1 MGRRQARRKKRRA
14 ERERCVPRLDKLIID
29 QANFDGSWRR
39 TQALMSYERQGRNGG
54 SADIICDC
62 DPSRRTIWRTC
73 LHYCLEMNP
82 ARPLIPTDNPDDPSR
97 RIGHGNKNKSSQAP
111 EQEQPAPVEYGRVFF
126 FVHRSIPRELWHVK
140 YHDGPN
146 HDMAATLFLQTQQGE
161 IAIHSVYNV
170 NQPAKDGRPK
180 RHINVEVLVLED
192 EMITKAKMVLLTKQ
206 GTVTCSRGKGDDH
219 PTASCIDLTFVSS
232 ALYPKVKH
240 WGVFQDNPWKLSD
253 HRPIRT
259 ILDMSA
265 YRDDSEVLL
274 WNRTNSKA
282 FLEAV
287 GQGLRDLN
295 NMALDSRQ
303 DSDAFAL
310 KLIQVIHESAQKRV
324 KSRLR
329 NSPPRQQ
336 PLDPRMRNILSTE
349 CLSTPAGPDIQ
360 LDDHANS
367 SHRNV
372 QKTYRKN
379 IESKALW
386 VAASIGKAQYQPRN
400 VINVPALVHAG
411 TTFASEKEKQKCIRD
426 FTWTETS
433 ESGPPKLPFPDLSPD
448 REEFEMDLV
457 LTELEII
464 SMIQRLPSKKAYG
477 EDKVPNEALKLCR
490 ELVAPYIAK
499 LFNACIRLGYHATS
513 FRKAVT
519 VMLPKAA
526 LLSCLGKLF
535 ERFLAQ
541 RLKKL
546 ALDHKLLPETQYGA
560 PGRSTTDALKAML
573 GVVRKAWAWKPQNGK
588 PQLYVSM
595 VALDVSGAYNCV
607 DRILLLQ
614 TLAGCG
620 VATWFLRVIHS
631 FLSDRATVLKLP
643 QSVSDP
649 FFVNIGIP
657 QGSPLSPLL
666 FLFYTAP
673 LLVMLAE
680 EIKKMK
686 RPYVEVHVFSYVD
699 DTYLMAVSPSYEE
712 NCAVLKVFHDLIM
725 EWAKG
730 AHLSFSPEKSL
741 VIHFQRPVSMAKQK
755 SDQRKCENLGPND
768 MPKEKPKVEPPC
780 TLLPDID
787 EFKNNPNCLQHER
800 LLVLGLMLDPKL
812 SFEHHLTLIEEK
824 VETALRYQLRISGA
838 NWGMK
843 LEKTRQ
849 YYICK
854 IRPVISYACAA
865 WFVWVKKG
873 GLHCSLPDG
882 QIARLQKL
890 QYKCIMLLSGAIR
903 GTARVVLEKE
913 CHIDSIEVFLYRMS
927 ISFRAK
933 SLTVR
938 PYAFWFDKEPQHYE
952 DGKLH
957 GKGDKY
963 NNSAFDILN
972 HKARLLVKEAGE
984 RFRAT
989 WKGPKETTVLE
1000 AWRNPVNR
1008 NKAIRQRAILQAA
1021 EASTEIWNAYLKDR
1035 RSRQITTYQPLA
1047 LTEGWGRESL
1057 AYYQGMTRPEST
1069 LGMQLRTECVG
1080 LNWYLNKCHV
1090 LRDVKLPSSNA
1101 VVRVRVEATCTCGYP
1116 NQTVYHMFMECPDLH
1131 DARLLLIRKVKHFRW
1146 ETLLTT
1152 DLKIAVH
1159 WAMIKYCLL
1168 CVLTYTARHRIFRPP
1183 LLHQILTLA
1192 VSLVRN
1198 VSPPPPP
1205 HSGQPACHDSN
1216 TSQQNPTI
1224 TPLPSSSRFSLLQ
1237 YLLGLPPDGLEP
1249 LIVQAAKD
1257 LATKDCQSNAA
1268 GIILFSPVY
1277 SDFHRHITK
1286 LAVIVFLDSLLDF
1299 TGHIVTFRQITPVGI
1314 GCLQAS
1320 SEGSRIGSLTGEFAA
1335 RSLLLSLWLTQEVEA
1350 RWMIQ
1355 AWYGSA
1361 KEWALKW
1368 VAGRRLGPAEE
1379 QVRLSSWVIRS

>member
-1 MGRRQARRKKRRA
+1 
-14 ERERCVPRLDKLIID
+14 
-29 QANFDGSWRR
+29 
-39 TQALMSYERQGRNGG
+39 
-54 SADIICDC
+54 
-62 DPSRRTIWRTC
+62 
-73 LHYCLEMNP
+73 
-82 ARPLIPTDNPDDPSR
+82 
-97 RIGHGNKNKSSQAP
+97 
-111 EQEQPAPVEYGRVFF
+111 
-126 FVHRSIPRELWHVK
+126 
-140 YHDGPN
+140 
-146 HDMAATLFLQTQQGE
+146 
-161 IAIHSVYNV
+161 
-170 NQPAKDGRPK
+170 AKA
-180 RHINVEVLVLED
+180 LED
-192 EMITKAKMVLLTKQ
+192 EMITKAKMILLTKQ
-206 GTVTCSRGKGDDH
+206 GTVTCTRGNGDDH

-232 ALYPKVKH
+232 ALHHKVKH

-259 ILDMSA
+259 SLDMRS
-265 YRDDSEVLL
+265 YRDDSEILL
-274 WNRTNSKA
+274 WNRTNSKV

-295 NMALDSRQ
+295 DMALDSRQ

-310 KLIQVIHESAQKRV
+310 KLIQVIHESAQKHV
-324 KSRLR
+324 KSRIR
-329 NSPPRQQ
+329 NPPPRQQ
-336 PLDPRMRNILSTE
+336 ALDPRMRNILSTE

-360 LDDHANS
+360 IDDHVNS

-372 QKTYRKN
+372 QNTYRKN
-379 IESKALW
+379 IQSKALW

-400 VINVPALVHAG
+400 VINVPALVHGG

-433 ESGPPKLPFPDLSPD
+433 ESDPPELPFPDLSPD

-464 SMIQRLPSKKAYG
+464 VMIQRLPSKKACG

-490 ELVAPYIAK
+490 KLVAPYIAR
-499 LFNACIRLGYHATS
+499 LFNACIRLGYHAAA
-513 FRKAVT
+513 FRKAIT
-519 VMLPKAA
+519 VMLPKAGKSAYNLPNSWRPIA

-573 GVVRKAWAWKPQNGK
+573 EIVRKAWAWKPQNGK

-595 VALDVSGAYNCV
+595 IALDVSGAYNCV

-620 VATWFLRVIHS
+620 VATWFLRVIRS

-712 NCAVLKVFHDLIM
+712 NCSVLKVFHDLIM

-755 SDQRKCENLGPND
+755 SDQRKRENLGPND
-768 MPKEKPKVEPPC
+768 MPKEKPKVKPPC

-787 EFKNNPNCLQHER
+787 ELKSNPNCLQHEK

-838 NWGMK
+838 NWGMT

-933 SLTVR
+933 SLMVR
-938 PYAFWFDKEPQHYE
+938 PYAFWFDKEPQHYQ

-1008 NKAIRQRAILQAA
+1008 SKAIRQRAILQAA

-1035 RSRQITTYQPLA
+1035 RSRQITTYRPLA
-1047 LTEGWGRESL
+1047 LMEGWGRESL

-1101 VVRVRVEATCTCGYP
+1101 VVRDPLSLSRAVSRDPFDPPYAA
-1116 NQTVYHMFMECPDLH
+1116 
-1131 DARLLLIRKVKHFRW
+1131 DADDSIHF
-1146 ETLLTT
+1146 LPS
-1152 DLKIAVH
+1152 
-1159 WAMIKYCLL
+1159 
-1168 CVLTYTARHRIFRPP
+1168 TYTARHRIFRPP

-1192 VSLVRN
+1192 VSLVRK

-1205 HSGQPACHDSN
+1205 HSDQPACHGSN
-1216 TSQQNPTI
+1216 TSQQNPAI
-1224 TPLPSSSRFSLLQ
+1224 TPLPSTSRYAVPLVSVALSWSKTMTSLVCMSSRFSLLQ

-1249 LIVQAAKD
+1249 LIVQAAED

-1320 SEGSRIGSLTGEFAA
+1320 SDRHRDSEAMMLLAVAIRSRIGSLT
-1335 RSLLLSLWLTQEVEA
+1335 VEA

-1355 AWYGSA
+1355 AWYLQGSA
-1361 KEWALKW
+1361 KEWPLKW

-1379 QVRLSSWVIRS
+1379 QVRLSSWVMCS

>member
-54 SADIICDC
+54 SADIICGC

-161 IAIHSVYNV
+161 IAIHSLYNV

-180 RHINVEVLVLED
+180 RHINVEVLVRDTTSHGFDIVVGDFNLHRQLWGGPIFKQSNHTTAAKVLED

-310 KLIQVIHESAQKRV
+310 KLIQVIHESAQKHV

-519 VMLPKAA
+519 VMLPKAGKSAYNLPNSWRPIA
-526 LLSCLGKLF
+526 LLSCRGKLF

-838 NWGMK
+838 NWGMT

-1159 WAMIKYCLL
+1159 WAMMYFRLEQFSI
-1168 CVLTYTARHRIFRPP
+1168 AR
-1183 LLHQILTLA
+1183 
-1192 VSLVRN
+1192 
-1198 VSPPPPP
+1198 
-1205 HSGQPACHDSN
+1205 
-1216 TSQQNPTI
+1216 
-1224 TPLPSSSRFSLLQ
+1224 
-1237 YLLGLPPDGLEP
+1237 
-1249 LIVQAAKD
+1249 
-1257 LATKDCQSNAA
+1257 
-1268 GIILFSPVY
+1268 
-1277 SDFHRHITK
+1277 
-1286 LAVIVFLDSLLDF
+1286 LDSMF
-1299 TGHIVTFRQITPVGI
+1299 YVNAG
-1314 GCLQAS
+1314 
-1320 SEGSRIGSLTGEFAA
+1320 GS
-1335 RSLLLSLWLTQEVEA
+1335 
-1350 RWMIQ
+1350 
-1355 AWYGSA
+1355 
-1361 KEWALKW
+1361 
-1368 VAGRRLGPAEE
+1368 
-1379 QVRLSSWVIRS
+1379 

>member
-1 MGRRQARRKKRRA
+1 
-14 ERERCVPRLDKLIID
+14 
-29 QANFDGSWRR
+29 
-39 TQALMSYERQGRNGG
+39 
-54 SADIICDC
+54 
-62 DPSRRTIWRTC
+62 
-73 LHYCLEMNP
+73 
-82 ARPLIPTDNPDDPSR
+82 
-97 RIGHGNKNKSSQAP
+97 
-111 EQEQPAPVEYGRVFF
+111 
-126 FVHRSIPRELWHVK
+126 
-140 YHDGPN
+140 
-146 HDMAATLFLQTQQGE
+146 
-161 IAIHSVYNV
+161 
-170 NQPAKDGRPK
+170 AKA
-180 RHINVEVLVLED
+180 LED
-192 EMITKAKMVLLTKQ
+192 EMITKAKMILLTKQ
-206 GTVTCSRGKGDDH
+206 GTVTCTRGNGDDH

-232 ALYPKVKH
+232 ALHHKVKH

-259 ILDMSA
+259 SLDMRS
-265 YRDDSEVLL
+265 YRDDSEILL
-274 WNRTNSKA
+274 WNRTNSKV

-295 NMALDSRQ
+295 DMALDSRQ

-310 KLIQVIHESAQKRV
+310 KLIQVIHESAQKHV
-324 KSRLR
+324 KSRIR
-329 NSPPRQQ
+329 NPPPRQQ
-336 PLDPRMRNILSTE
+336 ALDPRMRNILSTE

-360 LDDHANS
+360 IDDHVNS

-372 QKTYRKN
+372 QNTYRKN
-379 IESKALW
+379 IQSKALW

-400 VINVPALVHAG
+400 VINVPALVHGG

-433 ESGPPKLPFPDLSPD
+433 ESDPPELPFPDLSPD

-464 SMIQRLPSKKAYG
+464 VMIQRLPSKKACG

-490 ELVAPYIAK
+490 KLVAPYIAR
-499 LFNACIRLGYHATS
+499 LFNACIRLGYHAAA
-513 FRKAVT
+513 FRKAIT
-519 VMLPKAA
+519 VMLPKAGKSAYNLPNSWRPIA

-573 GVVRKAWAWKPQNGK
+573 EIVRKAWAWKPQNGK

-595 VALDVSGAYNCV
+595 IALDVSGAYNCV

-620 VATWFLRVIHS
+620 VATWFLRVIRS

-712 NCAVLKVFHDLIM
+712 NCSVLKVFHDLIM

-755 SDQRKCENLGPND
+755 SDQRKRENLGPND
-768 MPKEKPKVEPPC
+768 MPKEKPKVKPPC

-787 EFKNNPNCLQHER
+787 ELKSNPNCLQHEK

-838 NWGMK
+838 NWGMT

-933 SLTVR
+933 SLMVR
-938 PYAFWFDKEPQHYE
+938 PYAFWFDKEPQHYQ

-1008 NKAIRQRAILQAA
+1008 SKAIRQRAILQAA

-1035 RSRQITTYQPLA
+1035 RSRQITTYRPLA
-1047 LTEGWGRESL
+1047 LMEGWGRESL

-1101 VVRVRVEATCTCGYP
+1101 VVRDPLSLSRAVSRDPFDPPYAA
-1116 NQTVYHMFMECPDLH
+1116 
-1131 DARLLLIRKVKHFRW
+1131 DADDSIHF
-1146 ETLLTT
+1146 LPS
-1152 DLKIAVH
+1152 
-1159 WAMIKYCLL
+1159 
-1168 CVLTYTARHRIFRPP
+1168 TYTARHRIFRPP

-1192 VSLVRN
+1192 VSLVRK

-1205 HSGQPACHDSN
+1205 HSDQPACHGSN
-1216 TSQQNPTI
+1216 TSQQNPAI
-1224 TPLPSSSRFSLLQ
+1224 TPLPSTSRYAVPLVFALSWSKTMTSLVCMSSRFSLLQ

-1249 LIVQAAKD
+1249 LIVQAAED

-1320 SEGSRIGSLTGEFAA
+1320 SDRHRDSEAMMLLAVAIRSRIGSLT
-1335 RSLLLSLWLTQEVEA
+1335 VEA

-1355 AWYGSA
+1355 AWYLQGSA
-1361 KEWALKW
+1361 KEWPLKW

-1379 QVRLSSWVIRS
+1379 QVRLSSWVMCS

>member
-54 SADIICDC
+54 SADIICGC

-180 RHINVEVLVLED
+180 RHINVEVLVRDTTSHGFDIVSNHTTAAKVLED

-310 KLIQVIHESAQKRV
+310 KLIQVIHESAQKHV

-400 VINVPALVHAG
+400 VINVLALVHAG

-490 ELVAPYIAK
+490 ELVTPYIAK

-519 VMLPKAA
+519 VMLPKAGKSAYNLPNSWRPIA

-838 NWGMK
+838 NWGMT

-1035 RSRQITTYQPLA
+1035 QSRQITTYQPLA

-1069 LGMQLRTECVG
+1069 LGMQLRTDQSRLQVFDFRQ
-1080 LNWYLNKCHV
+1080 LNSHKTQYISSQYVHCPASHLPTPLTSPDSDFGSFSAEPH
-1090 LRDVKLPSSNA
+1090 DYPSSIPDHA
-1101 VVRVRVEATCTCGYP
+1101 VR
-1116 NQTVYHMFMECPDLH
+1116 
-1131 DARLLLIRKVKHFRW
+1131 
-1146 ETLLTT
+1146 
-1152 DLKIAVH
+1152 
-1159 WAMIKYCLL
+1159 
-1168 CVLTYTARHRIFRPP
+1168 RPP
-1183 LLHQILTLA
+1183 RLSRALL
-1192 VSLVRN
+1192 V
-1198 VSPPPPP
+1198 
-1205 HSGQPACHDSN
+1205 CM
-1216 TSQQNPTI
+1216 
-1224 TPLPSSSRFSLLQ
+1224 SSRFSLLQ

-1320 SEGSRIGSLTGEFAA
+1320 SDSRHRDSEAMMLLAVAIRRGSRIGSLT
-1335 RSLLLSLWLTQEVEA
+1335 VEA

-1355 AWYGSA
+1355 AWY
-1361 KEWALKW
+1361 ALKW

>member
-54 SADIICDC
+54 SADIICGC
-62 DPSRRTIWRTC
+62 DPSPRTIWRTC

-111 EQEQPAPVEYGRVFF
+111 EQEQPAPVKYGRVFF

-161 IAIHSVYNV
+161 IAIHSLYNV

-180 RHINVEVLVLED
+180 RNINVEVLVRDTTSHGFDIVRNHTTAAKVLED
-192 EMITKAKMVLLTKQ
+192 EMITKANMVLLTKQ

-295 NMALDSRQ
+295 DMALDSRQ

-310 KLIQVIHESAQKRV
+310 KLIQVITSLHRNMSKVVSEIHHHDNSPWILACGTSFRLNA
-324 KSRLR
+324 SRL
-329 NSPPRQQ
+329 PRAQTFNLMTTQ
-336 PLDPRMRNILSTE
+336 ILRTAMSKR
-349 CLSTPAGPDIQ
+349 LIA
-360 LDDHANS
+360 
-367 SHRNV
+367 
-372 QKTYRKN
+372 KTFR
-379 IESKALW
+379 
-386 VAASIGKAQYQPRN
+386 PRN
-400 VINVPALVHAG
+400 VINVPALVHGG

-433 ESGPPKLPFPDLSPD
+433 ESGPPRLPFPDLSPD

-464 SMIQRLPSKKAYG
+464 SMIQRLPSKKACG

-499 LFNACIRLGYHATS
+499 LFNACIRLGYHAVS

-519 VMLPKAA
+519 VMLPKA
-526 LLSCLGKLF
+526 
-535 ERFLAQ
+535 
-541 RLKKL
+541 
-546 ALDHKLLPETQYGA
+546 DHKLLPETQYGA

-657 QGSPLSPLL
+657 QGSPTIPPALP
-666 FLFYTAP
+666 
-673 LLVMLAE
+673 
-680 EIKKMK
+680 KMK

-755 SDQRKCENLGPND
+755 SDQRKRENLGPND
-768 MPKEKPKVEPPC
+768 MPREKPKVEPPC

-787 EFKNNPNCLQHER
+787 ELKNNPNCLQHER

-838 NWGMK
+838 NWGMT

-1035 RSRQITTYQPLA
+1035 RSRQITAYRPLA

-1159 WAMIKYCLL
+1159 WAMMYFRLEQFWI
-1168 CVLTYTARHRIFRPP
+1168 AR
-1183 LLHQILTLA
+1183 
-1192 VSLVRN
+1192 
-1198 VSPPPPP
+1198 
-1205 HSGQPACHDSN
+1205 
-1216 TSQQNPTI
+1216 
-1224 TPLPSSSRFSLLQ
+1224 
-1237 YLLGLPPDGLEP
+1237 
-1249 LIVQAAKD
+1249 
-1257 LATKDCQSNAA
+1257 
-1268 GIILFSPVY
+1268 
-1277 SDFHRHITK
+1277 
-1286 LAVIVFLDSLLDF
+1286 LDSMF
-1299 TGHIVTFRQITPVGI
+1299 YVKAG
-1314 GCLQAS
+1314 
-1320 SEGSRIGSLTGEFAA
+1320 GS
-1335 RSLLLSLWLTQEVEA
+1335 
-1350 RWMIQ
+1350 
-1355 AWYGSA
+1355 
-1361 KEWALKW
+1361 
-1368 VAGRRLGPAEE
+1368 
-1379 QVRLSSWVIRS
+1379 